1 MDEKPG
7 IVKFTPHST
16 SRSAM
21 LIAVAVTVGVQV
33 ALCAVLV
40 AIHLQDMWFPSVQ
53 GGEVEMTFVSPSE
66 EVSQEMEEVQPT
78 SVVPVAAP
86 STVSPVPEIASD
98 EDLLAMKLPENED
111 CSEMKDFLLDEAP
124 SELLPEELAAMR
136 ISMNEVKRRQP
147 VKRPAVSLSQTP
159 GVFTLDGGGT
169 WQRGSVSNTVI
180 RGMNK
185 DTYTL
190 TMVDGMRISDAN
202 MSGNKLLGITNLFT
216 VGNVEVVKGA
226 QGAVFGSGAIG
237 GVVAMDTP
245 EGEGDPV
252 TRIFAEAGSFGSFNS
267 YVTSSGKIK
276 KLSYFV
282 GVGFETTENDPSI
295 YPAIYDN
302 RTGMNDFRQWQEAVR
317 LGYDIND
324 KVKVSFTYRR
334 LDSYFEYPTPYVDY
348 NQWPS
353 VPDPHLYNTEDKN
366 RSNLVTGRVDAEISK
381 LWSTSFKIGRAHV

>member
-53 GGEVEMTFVSPSE
+53 GGEVEMTFVSLSE

-124 SELLPEELAAMR
+124 SELLPEELAVMR

-147 VKRPAVSLSQTP
+147 VKRRRYPCR
-159 GVFTLDGGGT
+159 GV
-169 WQRGSVSNTVI
+169 RN
-180 RGMNK
+180 
-185 DTYTL
+185 
-190 TMVDGMRISDAN
+190 RI
-202 MSGNKLLGITNLFT
+202 
-216 VGNVEVVKGA
+216 
-226 QGAVFGSGAIG
+226 
-237 GVVAMDTP
+237 
-245 EGEGDPV
+245 
-252 TRIFAEAGSFGSFNS
+252 RIFLL
-267 YVTSSGKIK
+267 IK
-276 KLSYFV
+276 RCVINMLRPCPI
-282 GVGFETTENDPSI
+282 PSI
-295 YPAIYDN
+295 
-302 RTGMNDFRQWQEAVR
+302 
-317 LGYDIND
+317 LL
-324 KVKVSFTYRR
+324 KS
-334 LDSYFEYPTPYVDY
+334 
-348 NQWPS
+348 
-353 VPDPHLYNTEDKN
+353 
-366 RSNLVTGRVDAEISK
+366 GR
-381 LWSTSFKIGRAHV
+381 

>member
-147 VKRPAVSLSQTP
+147 VKRPAVSLP
-159 GVFTLDGGGT
+159 GRPEPDQNISPDKKVRYKHAPSLPNSVNSSKVGKVNAVVKVVVGVNSHGEPSSVNGKCGIGPPFYALGERELDFLSGGKGRCAHCFQGGGARQAEYRLT
-169 WQRGSVSNTVI
+169 CTRKY
-180 RGMNK
+180 K
-185 DTYTL
+185 D
-190 TMVDGMRISDAN
+190 A
-202 MSGNKLLGITNLFT
+202 SG
-216 VGNVEVVKGA
+216 
-226 QGAVFGSGAIG
+226 
-237 GVVAMDTP
+237 
-245 EGEGDPV
+245 
-252 TRIFAEAGSFGSFNS
+252 
-267 YVTSSGKIK
+267 
-276 KLSYFV
+276 
-282 GVGFETTENDPSI
+282 
-295 YPAIYDN
+295 
-302 RTGMNDFRQWQEAVR
+302 
-317 LGYDIND
+317 
-324 KVKVSFTYRR
+324 
-334 LDSYFEYPTPYVDY
+334 
-348 NQWPS
+348 
-353 VPDPHLYNTEDKN
+353 ED
-366 RSNLVTGRVDAEISK
+366 RE
-381 LWSTSFKIGRAHV
+381 

>member
-124 SELLPEELAAMR
+124 S
-136 ISMNEVKRRQP
+136 VKRRQP
-147 VKRPAVSLSQTP
+147 VKRPAVSLP
-159 GVFTLDGGGT
+159 GRPEPDQNISPDKKVRYKHAPSLPN
-169 WQRGSVSNTVI
+169 SVNSS
-180 RGMNK
+180 K
-185 DTYTL
+185 
-190 TMVDGMRISDAN
+190 
-202 MSGNKLLGITNLFT
+202 
-216 VGNVEVVKGA
+216 VGKVNAVVK
-226 QGAVFGSGAIG
+226 
-237 GVVAMDTP
+237 VV
-245 EGEGDPV
+245 
-252 TRIFAEAGSFGSFNS
+252 
-267 YVTSSGKIK
+267 
-276 KLSYFV
+276 V
-282 GVGFETTENDPSI
+282 GVNSHGEPSSVNLLQSTGNAELDRLFMRWVRENWTF
-295 YPAIYDN
+295 YPAEKDGVPI
-302 RTGMNDFRQWQEAVR
+302 ASKVVVPVR
-317 LGYDIND
+317 LNID
-324 KVKVSFTYRR
+324 
-334 LDSYFEYPTPYVDY
+334 
-348 NQWPS
+348 
-353 VPDPHLYNTEDKN
+353 
-366 RSNLVTGRVDAEISK
+366 
-381 LWSTSFKIGRAHV
+381 